1 MRIALI
7 SPDYLP
13 VPPIKYGGIELVVY
27 TLAEELVLRGHDVIL
42 YAPIG
47 SQTSAKLIP
56 YLHHGYDMWQIP
68 GFVKL
73 TLPKGTDIIHDH
85 TQLSVVG
92 RKNLSVPTVCTIHN
106 PLNNPV
112 KHPVYLS
119 RRHRELFGRPQDKV
133 VYNGL
138 NPDEYQYSEQK
149 DNFLLYIGAIIEYK
163 GVHLAIEAAEKAN
176 QKLIIAG
183 PIYDNH
189 YFQQQILPKITAN
202 PDIQYIGE
210 VGGQER
216 QNLLKKARCMLFP
229 TLCEEPFGLVMIEA
243 FACGTPVLALPNGSV
258 PEVMR
263 GFPNL
268 MCHSTQQMTDKIMHE
283 ALPSPDELRTYILN
297 NFTTRIMTDKYLEIY
312 QQVLYEEE
320 L

>member
-13 VPPIKYGGIELVVY
+13 VPPVKYGGIERVVH
-27 TLAEELVLRGHDVIL
+27 TLTEELVSRGHDVIL

-47 SQTSAKLIP
+47 SQTSARLIP

-73 TLPKGTDIIHDH
+73 TLPKGVDVIHDH

-92 RKNLSVPTVCTIHN
+92 RKRLSVPTVCTIHN
-106 PLNNPV
+106 PLTNPV
-112 KHPVYLS
+112 ENAVYLS
-119 RRHRELFGRPQDKV
+119 QRHLELFGGNRGTF

-138 NPDEYQYSEQK
+138 NPEEYQFSDQK
-149 DNFLLYIGAIIEYK
+149 GDYLLYIGAILDYK
-163 GVHLAIEAAEKAN
+163 GVHHAIEVAERTK

-183 PIYDNH
+183 PVYDQS
-189 YFQQQILPKITAN
+189 YFHKEIVAKVMLN
-202 PDIQYIGE
+202 PQIQYVGE

-216 QNLLKKARCMLFP
+216 QNLLKHARCMLFP

-243 FACGTPVLALPNGSV
+243 FACGTPVLGLANGSV
-258 PEVMR
+258 PEVMS
-263 GFPNL
+263 GFPGL
-268 MCHSTQQMTDKIMHE
+268 ICHSVDQMADKAMHE
-283 ALPSPDELRTYILN
+283 PLPQPQELRDYVLRH
-297 NFTTRIMTDKYLEIY
+297 FTTSIMADNYLTIYKSVIEDKL
-312 QQVLYEEE
+312 
-320 L
+320 